1 MLRDPV
7 PEVHVYQNTF
17 ISSHSQDKGS
27 YVSQLFNML
36 PDSKARTYHN
46 NVHLVLNLDRTL
58 EQVPNLP
65 QAAAA
70 GNIWYRFHPNRE
82 PVFRAPMFQRGSTTY
97 QTLADLHRDVP
108 GWEADSQYVDP
119 RLTNFSDEYFDHHC
133 RGIRT
138 LMIAWRRRPG
148 GRYREWSW
156 TRAGRTDSNPPRGPC
171 FTSAPGQSTPSGA
184 HRAGVDGQAT
194 PPR

>member
-27 YVSQLFNML
+27 YISQLFNML

-46 NVHLVLNLDRTL
+46 NVHLALNLDRTL

-70 GNIWYRFHPNRE
+70 GRCAR
-82 PVFRAPMFQRGSTTY
+82 
-97 QTLADLHRDVP
+97 
-108 GWEADSQYVDP
+108 
-119 RLTNFSDEYFDHHC
+119 
-133 RGIRT
+133 
-138 LMIAWRRRPG
+138 
-148 GRYREWSW
+148 
-156 TRAGRTDSNPPRGPC
+156 
-171 FTSAPGQSTPSGA
+171 
-184 HRAGVDGQAT
+184 
-194 PPR
+194 